1 MEPTRKKFFNITINP
16 KQKCIWKNGS
26 KFKPLGSFL
35 SCKIKLPNYV
45 LLNSQIPQN
54 ERPIKTKNM
63 LFVYFKSPA
72 DKGHKPNIT
81 NPQATIG

>member
-1 MEPTRKKFFNITINP
+1 MYLKKWFKNLNHLEVFF
-16 KQKCIWKNGS
+16 
-26 KFKPLGSFL
+26 